1 MFTLEQIEKIHSKV
15 KSGKDFPQYVK
26 NLEEIGISYYN
37 IYVEDG
43 HAEYYGREG
52 EYLISPAS
60 YPILEIAENGD
71 ADILKEA
78 LRIHQAGKTDYLTFC
93 KDAAQAGVAL
103 WKTDVLNLKVTYFD
117 KTENE
122 IVSEVIPGV

>member
-60 YPILEIAENGD
+60 YPVLTIVENGN
-71 ADILKEA
+71 ADTLKEA
-78 LRIHQAGKTDYLTFC
+78 LRIHQAGETDYFTFC
-93 KDAAQAGVAL
+93 KEAAKAGVSF